1 MLKLTFLDDS
11 TLKKF
16 QQVQEEIVGIWP
28 SEVRGDVKKGTLRSI
43 GETREPVFLVE
54 LDSAVVGIT
63 GWFDDTDGP
72 NGYAALRW
80 TGILKEHQSKGIGSK
95 VLTLLEAECA
105 VRRPDVKGFVE
116 YVLDEEFMPDVR
128 PLLRKKGL
136 VARARAVR
144 EDVLYVWKPYVFT
157 FESR

>member
-1 MLKLTFLDDS
+1 MLKLKFLDEQ
-11 TLKKF
+11 TLGEFSAK
-16 QQVQEEIVGIWP
+16 ESELVGIWP
-28 SEVRGDVKKGTLRSI
+28 EEVRNDVKEGTYTCVNKES
-43 GETREPVFLVE
+43 EPVFLIE

-128 PLLRKKGL
+128 PFFLKMGF